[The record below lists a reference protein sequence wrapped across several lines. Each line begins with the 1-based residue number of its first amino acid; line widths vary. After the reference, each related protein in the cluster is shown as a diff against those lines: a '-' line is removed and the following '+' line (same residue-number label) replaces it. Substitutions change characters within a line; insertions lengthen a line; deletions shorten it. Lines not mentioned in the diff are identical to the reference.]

1 MDVTLLRHPLTPLLR
16 LPNTSEYAA
25 MFLPWSPYNRP
36 PYDCALKLKAV
47 HVVTPLRGQ
56 TLASLAFAKSSSP
69 LESVG
74 GFTKILA
81 LLIASCMRPV
91 LHRRCVRNLQVI
103 VCFNT
108 CHVLMSPL

>member
-1 MDVTLLRHPLTPLLR
+1 MDVTLLRHPLTPPLK

-25 MFLPWSPYNRP
+25 TFLPCSPSSRS

-56 TLASLAFAKSSSP
+56 TLASLAFAISSSP

-74 GFTKILA
+74 GIYKGSGPAYRILHA
-81 LLIASCMRPV
+81 A
-91 LHRRCVRNLQVI
+91 CVTPTL
-103 VCFNT
+103 C
-108 CHVLMSPL
+108 